1 MSSLD
6 TSCTLYDAFFPLE
19 DDEGSGTS
27 STFGAVELGP
37 AVAEPAVDV
46 SAAVGSAD
54 VDVTEVAAGGAI
66 MPKGTGKES
75 TMVAESILLVS
86 IVLQIAVSLGSLGS
100 LGGRTSAHR
109 DV

>member
-6 TSCTLYDAFFPLE
+6 TSCTLYNAFFPLE

-37 AVAEPAVDV
+37 AVAV